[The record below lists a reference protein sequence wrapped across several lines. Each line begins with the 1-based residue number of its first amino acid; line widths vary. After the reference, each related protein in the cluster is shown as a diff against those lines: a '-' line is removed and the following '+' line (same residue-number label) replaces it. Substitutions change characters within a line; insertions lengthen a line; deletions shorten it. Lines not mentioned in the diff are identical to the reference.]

1 MKEKYTTLLFDA
13 DNTLLDFDKAENEA
27 LKKVMTD
34 YKLHITEE
42 NCRRY
47 SEINDALW
55 KKFEKGEIEKADI
68 KSTRFREFFKFM
80 KVEEDYDPL
89 EVNNTYISYLRE
101 GGYVIEGANELCK
114 ALKEKGYMIYVITN
128 GIAATQARRL
138 SLSGLLPYID
148 DVFVSETIGFQKPK
162 KEYFDYVLSSI
173 KETDKNKILVI
184 GDSLSS
190 DIKGAE
196 NADLPYIWYN
206 HRKIEIP
213 DTLKAEA
220 VISDIRELH
229 DIL

>member
-148 DVFVSETIGFQKPK
+148 DIFVSETIGFQKPK

>member
-1 MKEKYTTLLFDA
+1 MDKKYTTLLFDA

-27 LKKVMTD
+27 LKKVMAD
-34 YKLHITEE
+34 YKLYITEE

-55 KKFEKGEIEKADI
+55 KKFERGEIQKEDI
-68 KSTRFREFFKFM
+68 KSTRFRDFFEFM
-80 KVEEDYDPL
+80 KVKGDYDPL

-101 GGYVIEGANELCK
+101 GAYIIEGADKLCK
-114 ALKEKGYMIYVITN
+114 ALKEKGYMIYIITN
-128 GIAATQARRL
+128 GIASTQSRRL

-148 DVFVSETIGFQKPK
+148 DVFVSEAIGFQKPK
-162 KEYFDYVLSSI
+162 KEYFDYVLSKI

-190 DIKGAE
+190 DIKGAQ
-196 NADLPYIWYN
+196 NTGLPYIWYN
-206 HRKIEIP
+206 HRKSEFP
-213 DTLKAEA
+213 DNIKAEM
-220 VISDIRELH
+220 VISDIRDLH

>member
-34 YKLHITEE
+34 YNLHITEE

-114 ALKEKGYMIYVITN
+114 TLKEKGYMIYVITN

-162 KEYFDYVLSSI
+162 KEYFDYVLKSI

-206 HRKIEIP
+206 HRKTEIP
-213 DTLKAEA
+213 DTFKAEA

>member
-162 KEYFDYVLSSI
+162 KEYFDYVLKSI
-173 KETDKNKILVI
+173 K
-184 GDSLSS
+184 
-190 DIKGAE
+190 
-196 NADLPYIWYN
+196 
-206 HRKIEIP
+206 
-213 DTLKAEA
+213 
-220 VISDIRELH
+220 
-229 DIL
+229 